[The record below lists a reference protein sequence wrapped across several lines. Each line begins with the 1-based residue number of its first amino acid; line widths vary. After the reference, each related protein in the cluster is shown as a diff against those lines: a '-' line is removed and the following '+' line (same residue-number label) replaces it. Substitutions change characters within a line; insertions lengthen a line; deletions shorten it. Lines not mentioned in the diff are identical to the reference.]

1 MKSVVLDLK
10 KIFSENSEKYELLK
24 LSILFSY
31 SDEHPAPVYR
41 SEHKTRSTKIYLT
54 ERDCLEASAVISTIE
69 SNGRPLVLNMA
80 NSYNCGGSFHRYGG
94 SQEEYLFR
102 NTSLVASLWPH
113 RRADDHRWPPGDRL
127 FPSRQDPIY
136 YPFTNCG
143 GVYSPHVQVFNF
155 PHICSIISLAQ
166 QDLRKPRPSSSS
178 SFVSTATALQFD
190 YDLTLQNLRSLF
202 SIAASNGHTALILG
216 AIGCGAFRNP
226 PKEICRAFAELLL
239 IPDSE
244 FFNVFETII
253 FAIIKSPENLSAFE
267 EFFGPSVELESVLF
281 PEEEEEESLSS
292 SREEDW

>member
-69 SNGRPLVLNMA
+69 SN
-80 NSYNCGGSFHRYGG
+80 G